1 MRWSRWSRRLLIGL
15 SDADSLAQRDCSTGV
30 SRTFLVAVVTRR
42 LTRHPYQ
49 FADLCSV
56 IRRPPFL
63 GIERATIVIDKL
75 SQRISVRANW
85 IVSTTVVRL
94 LVEESKI
101 SFGSRIWCCRLWG
114 RGAYW
119 RLDRPYHEFDGLW
132 IFNLLTSLNL
142 SSLTSVDHLGL
153 ELRSVW
159 CHYIII
165 ISIIVHLL
173 CLKSLLNL
181 GRTAEAIIA
190 FVNRPCCSIHF
201 DLDFLLA

>member
-15 SDADSLAQRDCSTGV
+15 SDADSLAQRDSSTRV
-30 SRTFLVAVVTRR
+30 SRTFLIAVVTRR
-42 LTRHPYQ
+42 LAWHSYQ

-56 IRRPPFL
+56 VWWPPFL

-75 SQRISVRANW
+75 SHVIGVRANW

-114 RGAYW
+114 WGAFW
-119 RLDRPYHEFDGLW
+119 RPDRPYHDFNGLW
-132 IFNLLTSLNL
+132 ILDLVISLVL
-142 SSLTSVDHLGL
+142 SSFTSVDHLRL

-159 CHYIII
+159 CHNIII
-165 ISIIVHLL
+165 IGIIVHLL
-173 CLKSLLNL
+173 CLK
-181 GRTAEAIIA
+181 E
-190 FVNRPCCSIHF
+190 
-201 DLDFLLA
+201 